1 MSRVVQVIIVLC
13 AGFVGL
19 YFANQFFN
27 PTPQLESARVYDQP
41 RNIPAFE
48 LSSTQDSEATNEDLM
63 GHWTLLFTGYTYCPD
78 ICPTTM
84 SLLKSNMARL
94 QEATD
99 IPIEVW
105 MISVDPKR
113 DHMEQITRYVN
124 FFGDGFVGVRAE
136 HPELY
141 PFVTSI
147 GMMYSVPAPEEE
159 VYEVAHSAAIVLVNP
174 EGQQHAIFQPVHRPG
189 AYTTIEPE
197 AFVSDF
203 QQIVRAARF
212 N

>member
-1 MSRVVQVIIVLC
+1 
-13 AGFVGL
+13 
-19 YFANQFFN
+19 
-27 PTPQLESARVYDQP
+27 
-41 RNIPAFE
+41 
-48 LSSTQDSEATNEDLM
+48 
-63 GHWTLLFTGYTYCPD
+63 
-78 ICPTTM
+78 M
-84 SLLKSNMARL
+84 SLLKSNMERL
-94 QEATD
+94 QAATV

-113 DHMEQITRYVN
+113 DALEQISRYVN
-124 FFGDGFVGVRAE
+124 FFGEGFVGVRAE
-136 HPELY
+136 HPALY

-174 EGQQHAIFQPVHRPG
+174 EGKQHAIFQPVHRPG

-203 QQIVRAARF
+203 KAIVKGARF
-212 N
+212 P